1 MQNWKL
7 VRTQRNRLATT
18 KKQLA
23 FGQGQKLIKVFGS
36 LIEKTTIN
44 LTIDASWA
52 LDPAIAKKT
61 STHPNYDYE
70 CRCLIC
76 SSAWR
81 HDYYLQCIRWKI
93 VSGTHRSAMHESP
106 IFGLLH
112 DINQKVVVQWQRY
125 AGFQVRHVCS
135 AITKT
140 LETIQ
145 LFLLGQTRWLIGALW
160 CNLSEWNSRKTWLDF
175 NTLVNQR
182 HCYCTN
188 SAENSQVTGFLLMN
202 FVGGSLAANNRTS
215 WWKRFGSFLFIHVLV
230 DVSVMCGMVGCVR
243 VRLQCV
249 CFGWNSYKTP
259 SGRMKS
265 S

>member
-7 VRTQRNRLATT
+7 VRTQSNRLSTTTT
-18 KKQLA
+18 KTRIRPRSKIEQIIRKFDRKNNNQFNDRCLVSSRS
-23 FGQGQKLIKVFGS
+23 GYCQK
-36 LIEKTTIN
+36 
-44 LTIDASWA
+44 A
-52 LDPAIAKKT
+52 

-81 HDYYLQCIRWKI
+81 HDDYLQCIRWKI

-140 LETIQ
+140 LETVQ
-145 LFLLGQTRWLIGALW
+145 LFLAGQSRWLIGALW

-182 HCYCTN
+182 HCCCTN

-215 WWKRFGSFLFIHVLV
+215 
-230 DVSVMCGMVGCVR
+230 
-243 VRLQCV
+243 
-249 CFGWNSYKTP
+249 
-259 SGRMKS
+259 
-265 S
+265 